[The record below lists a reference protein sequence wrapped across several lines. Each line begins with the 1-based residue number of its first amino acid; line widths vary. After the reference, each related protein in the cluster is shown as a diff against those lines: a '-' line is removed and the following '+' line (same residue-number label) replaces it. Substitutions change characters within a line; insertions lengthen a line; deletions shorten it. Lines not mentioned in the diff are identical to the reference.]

1 MGEAGYKYMGRQSR
15 DQCFCGNSYGSQGTS
30 STCQSCTSEN
40 GPYGPW
46 NNCVFSLQEEPTPS
60 PTDSPTKESSLC
72 AIENEKAIA
81 CGSKKGNEVCCP
93 GLVCHRY
100 QYWRCVDEEN
110 VHCSGANTLA
120 QECGAWRTASP
131 FCCEGLICAGKF
143 CIETTDSPTDAPT
156 DSPTDSLPADAVVSF
171 KTADGRCL
179 WYDTHGGMYKVIDK
193 NACIRADP
201 QTKYMFDSQTAQ
213 LKSYAG
219 KFEGNCLLAD
229 GWFWP
234 KLRSCNDSAQQKMEL
249 VGNKIKTTENNK
261 CLTLFDNSNRFKFDD
276 CVDGGNVEFTTV
288 VQGMSTDSPT
298 DAPIDSPTDSL
309 PTDAVV
315 SFKTTDGR
323 CLWYDTHGGMYKVI
337 DKNAC
342 IRADPQ
348 T

>member
-1 MGEAGYKYMGRQSR
+1 
-15 DQCFCGNSYGSQGTS
+15 
-30 STCQSCTSEN
+30 
-40 GPYGPW
+40 
-46 NNCVFSLQEEPTPS
+46 
-60 PTDSPTKESSLC
+60 
-72 AIENEKAIA
+72 
-81 CGSKKGNEVCCP
+81 
-93 GLVCHRY
+93 
-100 QYWRCVDEEN
+100 
-110 VHCSGANTLA
+110 
-120 QECGAWRTASP
+120 
-131 FCCEGLICAGKF
+131 
-143 CIETTDSPTDAPT
+143 
-156 DSPTDSLPADAVVSF
+156 
-171 KTADGRCL
+171 
-179 WYDTHGGMYKVIDK
+179 MYKVIDK

-201 QTKYMFDSQTAQ
+201 QTKYTFDSQTGQ

-249 VGNKIKTTENNK
+249 VGNKIKTSENNK

-309 PTDAVV
+309 PADAVV
-315 SFKTTDGR
+315 SFKTADGR

-348 T
+348 TKYTFDSQTGQLKSYAGKFEGNCLLADGWFWPKLRSCNDSAQQKMELVGNKIKTSENNKCLTLFDNSNRFKFDDCVDGGNVEFTTVVLG